1 MENNFDKIQKNAGVN
16 TKLNQ
21 FAKLANQ
28 MNPISE
34 SVRKL
39 IEMQD
44 KLKFVIP
51 DFDIPKIPSFILPKI
66 EIPNFD
72 NLFNYELLE
81 KFKEKEREKLM
92 LENIKESIYQKALE
106 QHKEKLKER
115 LAKVEETEK
124 CVNMAQNKDEMKKCH
139 QGMNHHKGWK
149 QHKDQVNSSQVIT
162 NQGTPK

>member
-66 EIPNFD
+66 EPSSIGAEI
-72 NLFNYELLE
+72 LSFNIISGEISE
-81 KFKEKEREKLM
+81 
-92 LENIKESIYQKALE
+92 IS
-106 QHKEKLKER
+106 
-115 LAKVEETEK
+115 
-124 CVNMAQNKDEMKKCH
+124 
-139 QGMNHHKGWK
+139 
-149 QHKDQVNSSQVIT
+149 
-162 NQGTPK
+162 

>member
-51 DFDIPKIPSFILPKI
+51 DFDIPVYTD
-66 EIPNFD
+66 NFSPF
-72 NLFNYELLE
+72 LFTAFCQYRVKKLLL
-81 KFKEKEREKLM
+81 FL
-92 LENIKESIYQKALE
+92 
-106 QHKEKLKER
+106 
-115 LAKVEETEK
+115 
-124 CVNMAQNKDEMKKCH
+124 
-139 QGMNHHKGWK
+139 
-149 QHKDQVNSSQVIT
+149 
-162 NQGTPK
+162 